1 MGGQSDKPEHL
12 GLSPLMQHIVF
23 NRLVRYTF
31 FGIELAK
38 RESAIMIIHEAAGAK
53 LRYQKSYRRALD
65 VTAEVT
71 PGRLC

>member
-1 MGGQSDKPEHL
+1 MGRQSDKPRQL

-23 NRLVRYTF
+23 SRLVRYTF
-31 FGIELAK
+31 FAIELAK
-38 RESAIMIIHEAAGAK
+38 RENAIMVIHEVVGAK
-53 LRYQKSYRRALD
+53 LRYQKSYRRALE